1 MRLRRLLLA
10 VLFALSACSYIPRVG
25 VYKLEVNQGNY
36 VTEDMVEKLRPGMTK
51 SQARLVLGTP
61 LVIDVFH
68 ADRWDYVYHH
78 EAEGKTNDQRR
89 FSVYFQDDKL
99 ASWEGDKAP
108 PSVTYKASASGT
120 APTAPDDKGFFRNL
134 LDKIGL

>member
-10 VLFALSACSYIPRVG
+10 VVLALSACSYIPHVG

-36 VTEDMVEKLRPGMTK
+36 VTQDMVEKLRPGMTK
-51 SQARLVLGTP
+51 SQVRLVLGTP

-78 EAEGKTNDQRR
+78 EVGGATNEQRR
-89 FSVYFQDDKL
+89 FSVLFQEDKL

-108 PSVTYKASASGT
+108 AVVTYKASTSGT
-120 APTAPDDKGFFRNL
+120 APTAPEEKGFFRNL